1 MFILFLFYLNKA
13 NDEKEPMLSSNKH
26 QGGKIAGE
34 LNIINQMNSSLPEDL
49 RLTGDKLK
57 IDSTDPL
64 VKVLKGVWN

>member
-1 MFILFLFYLNKA
+1 
-13 NDEKEPMLSSNKH
+13 MLSSNKH